1 MQVLKGSRKG
11 IMQKIVAR
19 ISEHRKKINLKYV
32 TFSEYIGVENVLKFV
47 AH

>member
-1 MQVLKGSRKG
+1 MQVLKGSRKS
-11 IMQKIVAR
+11 IKQKIDAR

-32 TFSEYIGVENVLKFV
+32 TFSEYIGVENVSKFA